1 MQLSLVENIFI
12 GLYFKASNSKRNLL
26 LLYVCIAFDT
36 ISFQSMYWAA
46 GRLGFLWFS
55 EVNLLFY
62 VLYRKIEKP
71 AFLQAELS
79 NDALSMIL

>member
-1 MQLSLVENIFI
+1 MFYICVALDAIL
-12 GLYFKASNSKRNLL
+12 
-26 LLYVCIAFDT
+26 
-36 ISFQSMYWAA
+36 FQSMYRAA

-79 NDALSMIL
+79 NDTLSMIL